1 MVCFTTGSMFLFRV
15 ETSEI
20 EEVGTITDGIIA
32 ASWSPNQEYFAVAS
46 GAGKLIIF
54 TPEFEVSLESNI
66 DDGDLTFH
74 DKKFED
80 PKDESVADA

>member
-1 MVCFTTGSMFLFRV
+1 
-15 ETSEI
+15 
-20 EEVGTITDGIIA
+20 VGTITDGIIA
-32 ASWSPNQEYFAVAS
+32 GSWSPNQEYFAVAS

-54 TPEFEVSLESNI
+54 TPEFEVSLEANI

-80 PKDESVADA
+80 PKD